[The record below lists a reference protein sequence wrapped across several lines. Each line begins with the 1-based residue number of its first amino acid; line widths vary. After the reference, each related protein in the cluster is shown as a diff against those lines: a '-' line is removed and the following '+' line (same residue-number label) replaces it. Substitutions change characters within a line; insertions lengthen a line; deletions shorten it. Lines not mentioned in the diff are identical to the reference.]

1 MSPSL
6 MEYSFGTGLP
16 RRRPRAPG
24 FGEDGPLRRRL
35 GANAGTAMYHS
46 YSINYSLNSN
56 SIYALGCFFEPMKTK
71 NPPGGSAGAS
81 GGVSGSL
88 ARPPSPPIG
97 ERASPTS
104 AARVPPGRRRET
116 PPTIDTFAVAV
127 LDVGRGERPEHLFRR
142 LLGAYL
148 AGAREF
154 AVRQRPN
161 ISAGT
166 REVVRTFCRRTR
178 QPEVTSDDAGV
189 LRLRDLAFESPIPLD
204 QRIARMGRLVV
215 DFHREAVDSWS
226 HLPFLEDGY
235 WEHRDDEID
244 RDAWYVERVAAIR
257 LGVAGPGPGWL
268 GLWTTAR
275 SLERIADHAVVL
287 GEVGRRLVDLP
298 NGAGPVTS
306 LRQFHRQA
314 MEHLEGVLEAR
325 DGAAANDLLDLG
337 DALQASGR
345 ALSDRLLPAVGVGT
359 MPPATAAAVT
369 RVLESIG
376 RTVAYA
382 QDIAQVTL
390 DRWVPRVE
398 GEGTDSGRVSVY
410 PVPSP

>member
-1 MSPSL
+1 
-6 MEYSFGTGLP
+6 
-16 RRRPRAPG
+16 
-24 FGEDGPLRRRL
+24 
-35 GANAGTAMYHS
+35 
-46 YSINYSLNSN
+46 
-56 SIYALGCFFEPMKTK
+56 MKTK
-71 NPPGGSAGAS
+71 NPDGDGVGAGGGISAS
-81 GGVSGSL
+81 PT
-88 ARPPSPPIG
+88 RPPSPP
-97 ERASPTS
+97 ERADPISPVRI
-104 AARVPPGRRRET
+104 ARIPRNVAPPAIEAFEGAT
-116 PPTIDTFAVAV
+116 
-127 LDVGRGERPEHLFRR
+127 LDVGRGEPSEHLFRR

-154 AVRQRPN
+154 VVRERPN
-161 ISAGT
+161 IRPST

-178 QPEVTSDDAGV
+178 QPEIISDELGV
-189 LRLRDLAFESPIPLD
+189 LHLRDLAFESPIPLD

-215 DFHREAVDSWS
+215 EFHREAVESWS
-226 HLPFLEDGY
+226 HLPFLDEGY

-257 LGVAGPGPGWL
+257 LGVGGPGSEWL

-298 NGAGPVTS
+298 SGTGPATS

-314 MEHLEGVLEAR
+314 MEHLEGVLEATV
-325 DGAAANDLLDLG
+325 GAAANDLLDLG
-337 DALQASGR
+337 EALQTSGR
-345 ALSDRLLPAVGVGT
+345 ALSDRLLPAVGDGT

-369 RVLESIG
+369 RILESIG

-390 DRWVPRVE
+390 DRWAPRTTTE
-398 GEGTDSGRVSVY
+398 ERTPGRRGTVY
-410 PVPSP
+410 PALSP